1 MTSRKSTGTELLRE
15 IIMAGQSRRT
25 FLAKAGFLVGGLVV
39 AGEPVFTL
47 WARAWGQMK
56 RKVLGRET
64 DRNSLINENPKDLD
78 ARNLEITPLN
88 DFGVMG
94 LSDQKVD
101 IEQWKLRVEGWVSN
115 PLQLDYSQIRNLPSI
130 ERRVL
135 LICPGY
141 FANQGLWK
149 GISINT
155 ILEKAGIKKGAKTVI
170 VSGPEGDYSK
180 PESFPLGEIRSDQVF
195 LAYGVNG
202 SDLPLKHG
210 FPLRL
215 VAEDYYG
222 STWVKFVDLV
232 RVEKA

>member
-1 MTSRKSTGTELLRE
+1 MKSHSGKDFRE
-15 IIMAGQSRRT
+15 EPQGPSRRA
-25 FLAKAGFLVGGLVV
+25 FLSRIGYSVGGLVLL
-39 AGEPVFTL
+39 GEPAFSFL
-47 WARAWGQMK
+47 AGAWGQGKK
-56 RKVLGRET
+56 RVLKRST

-78 ARNLEITPLN
+78 AKDFEVTPLK
-88 DFGVMG
+88 DFEVMG
-94 LSDQKVD
+94 LSDHSTDLDRWRLK
-101 IEQWKLRVEGWVSN
+101 VEGWVSH
-115 PLQLDYSQIRNLPSI
+115 PLQLTYDEIRKLSAI
-130 ERRVL
+130 ERKVL

-149 GISINT
+149 GFSINT
-155 ILEKAGIKKGAKTVI
+155 ILEKAGIKKGAKTVV

-180 PESFPLGEIRSDQVF
+180 PESFPLEEIRSDQIF

-202 SDLPLKHG
+202 RDLPIKHG

-232 RVEKA
+232 RVEKV